1 MPIEHVAT
9 LFRYAGISFIAGSVN
24 HGMFSQERAQLTAAA
39 GVLLFLAGS
48 TLELRQRHPTERRW
62 TAQLGFGVLASI
74 GLGFFTGG
82 LQHFPDSPDR
92 SVWVV
97 PVGFFLSL
105 IAFYF
110 TEFRERV
117 PTKSISIYA
126 LSAGTVVIAGALLT
140 RSVLSGHEASSEAHH
155 HPAPQVS
162 TKNLVIEASD
172 SMRFVPSHLEIRE
185 GDQVRIILVNTG
197 RVRHELV
204 IGDEASLGR
213 HAEAMKHADGH
224 HQDTEG
230 ISVEPGQ
237 VGMIVWPAKSAKPIG
252 FACFEPGHFE
262 AGMRGT
268 VSVVPR

>member
-110 TEFRERV
+110 TEFREHESRQSRSPFTHFPLERSSLRALCSHDQCFLAMRLHPRPITTQRRRFRPKISSSKPAIQCALYP
-117 PTKSISIYA
+117 PTSKSERAIRFES
-126 LSAGTVVIAGALLT
+126 SSST
-140 RSVLSGHEASSEAHH
+140 RGVCVTNS
-155 HPAPQVS
+155 
-162 TKNLVIEASD
+162 
-172 SMRFVPSHLEIRE
+172 
-185 GDQVRIILVNTG
+185 
-197 RVRHELV
+197 
-204 IGDEASLGR
+204 
-213 HAEAMKHADGH
+213 
-224 HQDTEG
+224 
-230 ISVEPGQ
+230 
-237 VGMIVWPAKSAKPIG
+237 
-252 FACFEPGHFE
+252 
-262 AGMRGT
+262 
-268 VSVVPR
+268 